1 MEASRQTRY
10 TTLDLVVMAV
20 IGVVFAILNNVAG
33 VFFQTFTATTGPVLA
48 QIFAIFGIAPCLAM
62 FIIRKPGAAII
73 TFILNSAVQALAGNP
88 AGLGTLGWGV
98 LEGGGTELV
107 FLATRYRSFGPV
119 VMFVSAGVGAIFS
132 SLWTYTLFG
141 LWGTLVSSP
150 LVFVGTNVLGF
161 FTFGVESGL
170 VAYGI
175 GLVLQRSGLLNS
187 FKGGELAEARRAV

>member
-1 MEASRQTRY
+1 MEASRSSRY

-33 VFFQTFTATTGPVLA
+33 VFYQTFTATAGPVVA

-73 TFILNSAVQALAGNP
+73 TFVLNSAVQALSGNP

-107 FLATRYRSFGPV
+107 FLATRYRNFSPLI
-119 VMFVSAGVGAIFS
+119 MFISAGVGAILS
-132 SLWTYTLFG
+132 NVWTYTLFG
-141 LWGTLVSSP
+141 LWGTVVSGP
-150 LVFVGTNVLGF
+150 TIFLLTNLLGF

-187 FKGGELAEARRAV
+187 FKGGQLAEASRGV